1 VHQPSP
7 QRQPLPERS
16 PPPQQQQPASPQLQP
31 PVSPAAPT
39 TGSPNTAGPSG
50 AVCRVPSQ
58 LPGSVASRLR
68 GLHVQL
74 GDYGEFILA
83 NGGTLEGRI
92 VGASD
97 DHIVYQPPDP
107 GAAEAAVRFAEVY
120 VISRDEARSK
130 PIVESAISRG
140 GEQYRP
146 VEMLELLGAGAQGRV
161 HRARYVDAPA
171 DSFIV
176 VKEIA
181 MPDRDKAKA
190 DEVEAK
196 SRDIMNLRH
205 DHLVQ
210 YLEVRRQSPGTVWVI
225 MPYYKER
232 DMVHFLSNLKRT
244 LTEYEICS
252 LVLQLASALHFM
264 HSARPPRVHRD
275 VKLDNVLMFDNG
287 TRTML
292 VDLDLSRALPEDPRR
307 AVTKCGTF
315 EYMSPEA
322 EHGRIGPEADV
333 WALGIIL
340 FILLAM
346 PDFLLIPHPT
356 TGAQEPFS
364 HPSWTQDLM
373 WNTVRR
379 WISRSF
385 QKRGMT
391 YDSSLIDLCCA
402 MLSRDPQRRP
412 TAADVMRQLEDTMLR
427 GLAKV

>member
-1 VHQPSP
+1 
-7 QRQPLPERS
+7 
-16 PPPQQQQPASPQLQP
+16 
-31 PVSPAAPT
+31 
-39 TGSPNTAGPSG
+39 
-50 AVCRVPSQ
+50 
-58 LPGSVASRLR
+58 
-68 GLHVQL
+68 
-74 GDYGEFILA
+74 
-83 NGGTLEGRI
+83 
-92 VGASD
+92 
-97 DHIVYQPPDP
+97 
-107 GAAEAAVRFAEVY
+107 
-120 VISRDEARSK
+120 
-130 PIVESAISRG
+130 
-140 GEQYRP
+140 
-146 VEMLELLGAGAQGRV
+146 
-161 HRARYVDAPA
+161 
-171 DSFIV
+171 
-176 VKEIA
+176 
-181 MPDRDKAKA
+181 
-190 DEVEAK
+190 
-196 SRDIMNLRH
+196 MNLRH

-346 PDFLLIPHPT
+346 PDFLLIPHP
-356 TGAQEPFS
+356 
-364 HPSWTQDLM
+364 
-373 WNTVRR
+373 
-379 WISRSF
+379 
-385 QKRGMT
+385 
-391 YDSSLIDLCCA
+391 
-402 MLSRDPQRRP
+402 
-412 TAADVMRQLEDTMLR
+412 
-427 GLAKV
+427 